1 MLPGPRSPAHP
12 HRASLP
18 RSAGK
23 LISAE
28 APRAGGYVGVMSS
41 DPQQGD
47 STPTLSDLEVV
58 LGRDLAVT
66 DYLTEGELFVIRT
79 FVDLLLNGEPST
91 WGFQIRCSS
100 PHCTARM
107 ARQNGALAVRA
118 HLKQRTRG

>member
-1 MLPGPRSPAHP
+1 MTDRADDRSIGCLCYPGRAARPTP

-28 APRAGGYVGVMSS
+28 APRAGGNVGVMSS

-66 DYLTEGELFVIRT
+66 DDLTEGELFAISNLCRPSAKRRSQYLGFSDTVFQPPLYRT
-79 FVDLLLNGEPST
+79 NGT
-91 WGFQIRCSS
+91 
-100 PHCTARM
+100 T
-107 ARQNGALAVRA
+107 
-118 HLKQRTRG
+118 